1 MKPLN
6 WTFHP
11 QPSQTGLKATH
22 PCRGASGTHFDAR
35 FALSRHGFALLAIV
49 GVCILGAGA
58 LAAQNAGTDL
68 SSIRRA
74 GADAPNILLIMAE
87 DIGPD
92 LSCYGTPLVRTPNLD
107 AIAARGVRYQN
118 CFTTAPVCSTSRSA
132 LMTGM
137 YQTSIGAHQH
147 RTWQWNKKPL
157 PPGVHTLTDYF
168 RAAGYFTCNLAP
180 DPPAE
185 KSATKAKRGPAGSR
199 GAGKTDFN
207 FLTSGPPFDGNDWNQ
222 RARGQPF
229 FAQITIQES
238 HKGPGWPLARQVLGK
253 ACVPP
258 DQVKLPPYYPDH
270 PVARDEYANYLDAI
284 MLVDRYVGEI
294 MARLE
299 ADGLAKNTV
308 VVFIGDNGQCLFR
321 SKQFLYDGGLH
332 LPLLIAWPDQRRA
345 GEVDERLISH
355 IDLSAA
361 LIGLAGIK
369 PLPAMQ
375 GRNFLDS
382 STPPRPHVFAARD
395 RMDASIDRMRCV
407 RTARF
412 KYIRNYFPMIP
423 YQQHNAYKERSYP
436 TWNLVK
442 ELAREGKLTP
452 EAALFA
458 SATKPIEELFD
469 LQADPHEVKNLAA
482 DPAYRTTLK
491 EMRGLVDAWVRDTN
505 DQGHVGEDP
514 IDIYRGY
521 NGRLP
526 EDPPGRPRGGKR

>member
-1 MKPLN
+1 MRSSFAAAL
-6 WTFHP
+6 TRA
-11 QPSQTGLKATH
+11 LLL
-22 PCRGASGTHFDAR
+22 AS
-35 FALSRHGFALLAIV
+35 ALLAHD
-49 GVCILGAGA
+49 GAFA
-58 LAAQNAGTDL
+58 QSVSRELA
-68 SSIRRA
+68 SIPRA
-74 GADAPNILLIMAE
+74 GANSPNILLILSE

-118 CFTTAPVCSTSRSA
+118 FFTTAPVCSTSRSA

-137 YQTSIGAHQH
+137 YQTTIGAHQH
-147 RTWQWNKKPL
+147 RTWQWNKRPL
-157 PPGVHTLTDYF
+157 PPGVHTITDYF

-180 DPPAE
+180 DAPAD
-185 KSATKAKRGPAGSR
+185 KGAKKQKGPSGSR

-207 FLTSGPPFDGNDWNQ
+207 FLTSTPPFDGNNWNQ

-229 FAQITIQES
+229 FAQITIAET
-238 HKGPGWPLARQVLGK
+238 HKGAGWPLARQVLGTD
-253 ACVPP
+253 CVPP
-258 DQVKLPPYYPDH
+258 DKVKLPPYYPDH

-284 MLVDRYVGEI
+284 MLMDRYVGELLG
-294 MARLE
+294 RLE
-299 ADGLAKNTV
+299 ADGLAKNTIV
-308 VVFIGDNGQCLFR
+308 IFSGDNGQCLFR

-332 LPLLIAWPDQRRA
+332 LPLLIAWPDRRRA
-345 GEVDERLISH
+345 GEVDDRLLSH

-361 LIGLAGIK
+361 LLGMAGIK

-375 GRNFLDS
+375 GRDFLDPN
-382 STPPRPHVFAARD
+382 TPKREHVFAARD
-395 RMDASIDRMRCV
+395 RMDASTDRMRAV

-458 SATKPIEELFD
+458 SPTKPVEELFD
-469 LQADPHEVKNLAA
+469 LQSDPHEVKNLAG
-482 DPAYRTTLK
+482 DPGHAAALK
-491 EMRGLVDAWVRDTN
+491 ELRGLVDAWVRETN
-505 DQGHVGEDP
+505 DQGFIGEDP
-514 IDIYRGY
+514 LDIYRGY
-521 NGRLP
+521 NGHLP
-526 EDPPGRPRGGKR
+526 GEPAAPRRAGRK